1 MIMVNGELT
10 LIKDASNSL
19 RNLLSSKITELN
31 GTGSIVLD
39 SPGDISSPPTPFGLS
54 IFLYQITEN
63 PFLKNQDYQYMPPE
77 SSNLFAPPLALDL
90 YYLLTPY
97 ATDRDSEQLIM
108 TKMMKTL
115 YDNRIL
121 TGAALGDNLLD
132 SGNNEIKIVFH
143 NLSLSELYNLW
154 GVFSGKSYKLSI
166 SCILTPLL
174 IPSGQETSIPR
185 ILSSSKEFKQK

>member
-1 MIMVNGELT
+1 MVQ
-10 LIKDASNSL
+10 
-19 RNLLSSKITELN
+19 SSI
-31 GTGSIVLD
+31 IFD
-39 SPGDISSPPTPFGLS
+39 SPGDIISPPTPFGLS
-54 IFLYQITEN
+54 MFLYQITEN
-63 PFLKNQDYQYMPPE
+63 PFLKNQDYQYVPPD
-77 SSNLFAPPLALDL
+77 SSNLFAPPLALNL

-97 ATDRDSEQLIM
+97 AKDRDSEQLIM

-121 TGAALGDNLLD
+121 TGTALGDNLLD
-132 SGNNEIKIVFH
+132 SGNSEIKIVFH

-174 IPSGQETSIPR
+174 IPSSQETSIPR
-185 ILSSSKEFKQK
+185 ILSASKDINQILPE